1 MNLLQQAFTVEVDF
15 KQLIPSITEYNGNT
29 IIQYDM
35 GDNHI
40 RFELTDEE
48 LADTMTY
55 TVIRNRVKHWV
66 LSDD

>member
-1 MNLLQQAFTVEVDF
+1 MVTLSS
-15 KQLIPSITEYNGNT
+15 K
-29 IIQYDM
+29 YDM

-40 RFELTDEE
+40 SFELTDEE